1 MGYQGGTLSSMLMLM
16 AMVLILSP
24 FDLAFSY
31 PHHPV
36 GIVAGQAASNLRTKY
51 PIAGRATAST
61 AHAGSAA
68 SCSDGRCIGS
78 TDTITY
84 QLCDSF
90 NETTVNDPNNS
101 RNIHILCDVDF
112 LGQDIYPF
120 ILAQSFDECH
130 ACCNSFNKISND
142 TKCLGFLFAPE
153 RVNGTDDCYLKSSLH
168 NPTPTEI
175 QLIGAVLIPSMTSN
189 SLASPLERNSTPRN
203 DSPKTESSLSVA
215 EFKVLGASISRP
227 PKYYPSHVPYGPT
240 EMLYNAA
247 SLYTANESL
256 VRDYALADDTGSWT
270 ESKLP
275 NPVLAEMKSVP
286 QISRDGGRGGSI
298 NGTQIFVFCDTKSV
312 RIDDTPDSG
321 QLVSFVSSSVA
332 TDKGVNALSG
342 NPLELVDNLG
352 EWQDDVGRMRG
363 FAPMTLGE
371 QSYNTAISGSG
382 YRYAIWPDSSLI
394 PFNTSHALL
403 YPTLVFDI
411 DKRIEAPVFNEI
423 GNSVLLVSVD
433 PTYGPV
439 AERTVNQLFKQG
451 QIAFGTVGGIRAW
464 GPKGIGANDGYIYL
478 LGQHKGRVNAGTSGN
493 GVLVARTTPSGINDL
508 SSYTYWN
515 GKSWCD
521 TMPSVDSTA
530 TILDHLV
537 QNMDIFYVPAL
548 RSFIMV
554 YLNIYG
560 DNTFYYRHLP
570 LDLDV
575 IPGGDYVDNIVSGK
589 WSEEKVLAKPGA
601 PVREFLYSGGVHG
614 GYFGAEDITNGGWK
628 MLITWTEKTGAD
640 AYSPNAGYAH
650 KSAYVR
656 LSLD

>member
-1 MGYQGGTLSSMLMLM
+1 MGYQGGTISSMLI
-16 AMVLILSP
+16 VVVFILSLL
-24 FDLAFSY
+24 DLASSY
-31 PHHPV
+31 PHYPF
-36 GIVAGQAASNLRTKY
+36 GALAGREASNLRTKY
-51 PIAGRATAST
+51 PIAGKATASIAHTET
-61 AHAGSAA
+61 AT
-68 SCSDGRCIGS
+68 SCSGGRCIGS
-78 TDTITY
+78 TDAITY
-84 QLCDSF
+84 QLCDSL
-90 NETTVNDPNNS
+90 NETTMNDPNNS
-101 RNIHILCDVDF
+101 RDIHILCDVDF
-112 LGQDIYPF
+112 PGQDIYPF
-120 ILAQSFDECH
+120 ILARSFDECH
-130 ACCNSFNKISND
+130 AFCNSFNKLSND
-142 TKCLGFLFAPE
+142 TKCVGFLFAPG
-153 RVNGTDDCYLKSSLH
+153 RMNGTDDCYLKSSLN
-168 NPTPTEI
+168 NPTPADI
-175 QLIGAVLIPSMTSN
+175 QLIGAVLELAPSTTSS
-189 SLASPLERNSTPRN
+189 SLATPTKPFSNHRN
-203 DSPKTESSLSVA
+203 DSPKSASNLSVA
-215 EFKVLGASISRP
+215 EFKVLGVSTNKP

-240 EMLYNAA
+240 KMLYNDA

-312 RIDDTPDSG
+312 RIDNTPDSG

-332 TDKGVNALSG
+332 TDKGMNVLYG
-342 NPLELVDNLG
+342 KPLELVDNLG

-371 QSYNTAISGSG
+371 QSYNVAISGSG

-464 GPKGIGANDGYIYL
+464 GPGGIGANDGCIYL

-493 GVLVARTTPSGINDL
+493 GILVARTTPSGVNDL
-508 SSYTYWN
+508 SSYTYWD

-530 TILDHLV
+530 VILDHLV
-537 QNMDIFYVPAL
+537 QNMDIFYVPAV

-575 IPGGDYVDNIVSGK
+575 VPGGDYVEHIVSGK
-589 WSEEKVLAKPGA
+589 WSEEKVLAKPSA
-601 PVREFLYSGGVHG
+601 PAREFLYSGGVHT
-614 GYFGAEDITNGGWK
+614 GYFGDEDITNGGWK

-640 AYSPNAGYAH
+640 AYSPDAGYAH